1 MSSTVHSWKGA
12 ESGSKL
18 EAFMKFIVEP
28 VINSDITL
36 GLPNTPDQIFVGR
49 LAERGSGPPKKV
61 MLDVS
66 KEFVNIIIGQR
77 GSGKS
82 FCLGSTL
89 ESLATKKPVSTIGTR
104 SAQRAALLLDP
115 TGNFWTT
122 ALPLLNNGSP
132 RIAKQIALLEG
143 WGIQP
148 EDINSEVWLPAG
160 YKAPTDHP
168 AIKEFY
174 FDTRGL
180 DEQDWADILNINLV
194 SDPQGMLL
202 GDVVFRSAVTGWNGP
217 NETVKP
223 KPNPNLSELITCLE
237 NCVDIQNG
245 AAGYTDSTI
254 RVLSRNLGSYA
265 RRPLFS
271 GTGTSLIS
279 LLKPGLLSI
288 LMMPYRVD
296 RNLRSVIS
304 RVLIKKILRD
314 REIASQI
321 QNRLDLEQ
329 LPEDDKVQLQADLVK
344 HIPRTVVALD
354 EAQELLGD
362 RGGRE
367 KEALEDFCLIGRN
380 FGLSMILATQRPETS
395 AISSKVRDQ
404 AGTWFI
410 HQLGSQA
417 NINVVA
423 DNLVAGLPKSI
434 RDGVSE
440 LDFAGVIRRLDIGQA
455 LVASKK
461 MTTSQGITRAFVMDV
476 RPRVRVHGGEAS

>member
-1 MSSTVHSWKGA
+1 
-12 ESGSKL
+12 
-18 EAFMKFIVEP
+18 MKFFVEP
-28 VINSDITL
+28 PINSDIAL
-36 GLPNTPDQIFVGR
+36 GGVSTSDQILVGR
-49 LAERGSGPPKKV
+49 LAERSNGGPKKV
-61 MLDVS
+61 MLDIS

-89 ESLATKKPVSTIGTR
+89 ESLATITPNSTIGNR
-104 SAQRAALLLDP
+104 SAERAALLLDP

-122 ALPLLNNGSP
+122 SLPLVDHGSP
-132 RIAKQIALLEG
+132 RVQKQKALLDG
-143 WGIQP
+143 WGIEA
-148 EDINSEVWLPAG
+148 EDINCEVWLPAG
-160 YKAPTDHP
+160 YKEPTDHP
-168 AIKEFY
+168 SIKEFY
-174 FDTRGL
+174 FDTSGL
-180 DEQDWADILNINLV
+180 DEQDWADILDINLV
-194 SDPQGMLL
+194 TEPQGMLL
-202 GDVVFRSAVTGWNGP
+202 GDVFYRTGVAGWQGAKGSL
-217 NETVKP
+217 KP
-223 KPNPNLSELITCLE
+223 KPNPPLAALINCLE
-237 NCVDIQNG
+237 NCTEFQNSG
-245 AAGYTDSTI
+245 AAGYGDSTV
-254 RVLSRNLGSYA
+254 RVLTRNLSSYA

-271 GTGTSLIS
+271 GAGTSLTT
-279 LLKPGLLSI
+279 LLKPGRLSV

-321 QNRLDLEQ
+321 QNRMDLER
-329 LPEDDKVQLQADLVK
+329 LSEGETVALRTELNK
-344 HIPRTVVALD
+344 HVPRTVVALD

-367 KEALEDFCLIGRN
+367 KQALEDFCLIGRN

-410 HQLGSQA
+410 HQLGSQS
-417 NINVVA
+417 NISVVEQ
-423 DNLVAGLPKSI
+423 NLVAGMPKSV
-434 RDGVSE
+434 RDGVGE
-440 LDFAGVIRRLDIGQA
+440 LDFAGLIRRLDTGQA

-461 MTTSQGITRAFVMDV
+461 MITSQGINRAFVMDV

>member
-1 MSSTVHSWKGA
+1 
-12 ESGSKL
+12 
-18 EAFMKFIVEP
+18 MKFFIEP
-28 VINSDITL
+28 AINSDVTL
-36 GLPNTPDQIFVGR
+36 GLQNSPDQVFVGR
-49 LAERGSGPPKKV
+49 LAERSGGAPKKV

-89 ESLATKKPVSTIGTR
+89 EALATKKPQSTIGTR

-122 ALPLLNNGSP
+122 ALPLLDNASP
-132 RIAKQIALLEG
+132 RVAKQKALLEG
-143 WGIQP
+143 WGIEP
-148 EDINSEVWLPAG
+148 EEINSEVWLPAG
-160 YKAPTDHP
+160 YKEATDHP
-168 AIKEFY
+168 SIKEFY

-194 SDPQGMLL
+194 TDPQGMLL
-202 GDVVFRSAVTGWNGP
+202 GDVFYRSAVTGWNGP
-217 NETVKP
+217 NGLVRP
-223 KPNPNLSELITCLE
+223 KPNPSLAELINCLE
-237 NCVDIQNG
+237 TCVDIQNG
-245 AAGYTDSTI
+245 TARYTPATI
-254 RVLSRNLGSYA
+254 DVLARNLGTYA

-271 GTGTSLIS
+271 GAGTSLVS
-279 LLKPGLLSI
+279 LLRPGLLSI

-321 QNRLDLEQ
+321 QNRLDLEE
-329 LPEDDKVQLQADLVK
+329 LSEEDKTQLQADLVK

-367 KEALEDFCLIGRN
+367 KAALEDFCLIGRN
-380 FGLSMILATQRPETS
+380 FGLSMILATQRPETT

-404 AGTWFI
+404 AGAWFI

-423 DNLVAGLPKSI
+423 DNLVASPPSSI
-434 RDGVSE
+434 RDGNGP
-440 LDFAGVIRRLDIGQA
+440 LDIAGLLRRLDPGQA
-455 LVASKK
+455 LVAAKK
-461 MTTSQGITRAFVMDV
+461 MTTSQGISRAFVMDV

>member
-1 MSSTVHSWKGA
+1 
-12 ESGSKL
+12 
-18 EAFMKFIVEP
+18 MKFFVEP
-28 VINSDITL
+28 AINSDIVL
-36 GLPNTPDQIFVGR
+36 GLPNSGDEIFVGS
-49 LAERGSGPPKKV
+49 LAERTNGPPKKV

-89 ESLATKKPVSTIGTR
+89 ESLATKRPVSTIGTR
-104 SAQRAALLLDP
+104 SAVRAALLLDP

-122 ALPLLNNGSP
+122 SLPLTDDGSP
-132 RIAKQIALLEG
+132 RVRTQKALLEG
-143 WGIQP
+143 WGIEP
-148 EDINSEVWLPAG
+148 EDINCEVWLPAG
-160 YKAPTDHP
+160 YKESTDHP
-168 AIKEFY
+168 SIREFY
-174 FDTRGL
+174 FDTSGL

-194 SDPQGMLL
+194 TDPQGMLL
-202 GDVVFRSAVTGWNGP
+202 GDIFYRAGVAGWQGP
-217 NETVKP
+217 RGNVKP
-223 KPNPNLSELITCLE
+223 KPCPALSDLINCLD
-237 NCVDIQNG
+237 NCVDFQSG
-245 AAGYTDSTI
+245 GSAGYSDSTV
-254 RVLSRNLGSYA
+254 RVLSRNLASYA
-265 RRPLFS
+265 RRSLFS
-271 GTGTSLIS
+271 GAGTSLTT
-279 LLKPGLLSI
+279 LLKPGFLSV

-296 RNLRSVIS
+296 RNLRSVIT

-321 QNRLDLEQ
+321 QNRMDLEK
-329 LPEDDKVQLQADLVK
+329 LPDTEKAALQAELAK

-423 DNLVAGLPKSI
+423 QNLVAGMPRSI
-434 RDGVSE
+434 RDGAND
-440 LDFAGVIRRLDIGQA
+440 LDFAGVIRRLDTGQA
-455 LVASKK
+455 LVASKTMK
-461 MTTSQGITRAFVMDV
+461 TSQGITRAFVMDV
-476 RPRVRVHGGEAS
+476 RPRIRVHGGEAS

>member
-1 MSSTVHSWKGA
+1 
-12 ESGSKL
+12 
-18 EAFMKFIVEP
+18 MKFFVEP
-28 VINSDITL
+28 TINGDIAL
-36 GLPNTPDQIFVGR
+36 GVANSSDQIFVGR

-89 ESLATKKPVSTIGTR
+89 ESLATKKTVSTIGTR
-104 SAQRAALLLDP
+104 SAERAALLLDP

-122 ALPLLNNGSP
+122 SLPLIENGSP
-132 RIAKQIALLEG
+132 RVKRQIALLEG
-143 WGIQP
+143 WGIEP
-148 EDINSEVWLPAG
+148 EDINCEVWLPAG
-160 YKAPTDHP
+160 YKEATDHP
-168 AIKEFY
+168 SIKEFY
-174 FDTRGL
+174 FDTSGL
-180 DEQDWADILNINLV
+180 DEQDWADVLNINLV
-194 SDPQGMLL
+194 TDPQGMLL
-202 GDVVFRSAVTGWNGP
+202 GDVFYRAGVAGWRSPSGN
-217 NETVKP
+217 VKP
-223 KPNPNLSELITCLE
+223 KPNPPLAELINCLD
-237 NCVDIQNG
+237 NCVDFQSG
-245 AAGYTDSTI
+245 GSAGYSDSTI
-254 RVLSRNLGSYA
+254 RVLSRNLSSYA

-271 GTGTSLIS
+271 GAGTSLTT
-279 LLKPGLLSI
+279 LLKPGLLSV

-321 QNRLDLEQ
+321 QNRMDLEK
-329 LPEDDKVQLQADLVK
+329 LPDTEKAALQAELAK

-417 NINVVA
+417 NISVVA
-423 DNLVAGLPKSI
+423 ENLVAGLPKSI
-434 RDGVSE
+434 RDGTSD
-440 LDFAGVIRRLDIGQA
+440 LDFAGVIRRLDTGQA

-461 MTTSQGITRAFVMDV
+461 MTTSQGISRAFVMDV